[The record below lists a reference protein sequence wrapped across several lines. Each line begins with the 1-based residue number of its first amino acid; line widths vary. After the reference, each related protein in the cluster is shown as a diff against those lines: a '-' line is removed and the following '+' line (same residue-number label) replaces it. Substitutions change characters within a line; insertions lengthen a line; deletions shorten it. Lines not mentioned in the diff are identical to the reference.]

1 MKDFWSIPN
10 PCKWRCDTITI
21 TWYYVFLQSS
31 SQIRTWNI
39 PHLKKKTS
47 SSELRAGSG
56 ISYDIFSFPGKK
68 VDLSISQD
76 LQLFCFPRDPITLSL
91 EEQGVY
97 NHLRNA
103 WYLGS
108 MKPFSG
114 SVIGSLN
121 LIIFPFNQV
130 SAAHSRP
137 VTWSLNVE
145 FFRYRRMTRDTW
157 EKSSEFMGL
166 GGIRQGGYGMATVG
180 LIKPLFLRRYVRG
193 GRLTS
198 HEHRGKSSECLCELI
213 QTDLN
218 GSYSQH
224 FLIWRV
230 SSKII
235 TNRVFS
241 LLGSGSKTI
250 CIYKYIFEIHVY
262 IYIVYTYLCMNNI
275 CIYIRI

>member
-1 MKDFWSIPN
+1 
-10 PCKWRCDTITI
+10 
-21 TWYYVFLQSS
+21 
-31 SQIRTWNI
+31 
-39 PHLKKKTS
+39 
-47 SSELRAGSG
+47 
-56 ISYDIFSFPGKK
+56 
-68 VDLSISQD
+68 
-76 LQLFCFPRDPITLSL
+76 
-91 EEQGVY
+91 
-97 NHLRNA
+97 
-103 WYLGS
+103 
-108 MKPFSG
+108 
-114 SVIGSLN
+114 
-121 LIIFPFNQV
+121 
-130 SAAHSRP
+130 
-137 VTWSLNVE
+137 
-145 FFRYRRMTRDTW
+145 
-157 EKSSEFMGL
+157 MGL

-198 HEHRGKSSECLCELI
+198 HEYRGKSSECLCELI

-262 IYIVYTYLCMNNI
+262 IYIYYTHIYVWITEYRKRKTTNLHSLNSPASQLRQQEHFWDSQFLSVCRIHFRRRFLWWLILFQTWKKHSAESNSQFFLVSNTYMSGGFSYLLFIMWDQ
-275 CIYIRI
+275 